1 MVSIKFLCTLT
12 DCTFDVYAND
22 VCVVQELPTDDFSKG
37 VVFYLEEGEP
47 RRIVGVLTWNLF
59 GKMELAKQ
67 VCLWVHVVMC
77 CVCDT
82 LCVQVIADGRR
93 EADIGEIA
101 ANFQLHN

>member
-67 VCLWVHVVMC
+67 VCFMHTPSHSLGACGDVL
-77 CVCDT
+77 CVCRSSLMGGGRLT
-82 LCVQVIADGRR
+82 LER
-93 EADIGEIA
+93 
-101 ANFQLHN
+101 